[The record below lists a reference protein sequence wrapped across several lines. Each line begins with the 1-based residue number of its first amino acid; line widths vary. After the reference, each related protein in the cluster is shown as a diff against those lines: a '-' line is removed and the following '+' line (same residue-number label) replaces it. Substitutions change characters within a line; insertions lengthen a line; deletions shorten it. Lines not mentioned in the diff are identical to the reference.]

1 MNKFFKKTVLAL
13 LLVCAL
19 CALTCFFACGST
31 NLPNSPINPS
41 QQGQTENNGS
51 NNNSDNGL
59 NGESGSQS
67 GSDEGTDDS
76 GTSDGS
82 GGDESEEPSD
92 PVIWT
97 VGNGGSTITALT
109 EYGKTMTEL
118 VIPEQIDEVAVTT
131 IGEEAFKDC
140 ALLTSVTIPSS
151 VTSIGKGAFN
161 GCTALN
167 SLTIPFVGAS
177 KTAENGYDQ
186 VFGYIFGYTTRS
198 YSEKTEPEGTTC
210 QYTDE
215 ENFEVAYYY
224 DYYIPESLEN
234 LTIIDGNLSSGMFKN
249 CKDLRSVT
257 IDGDVKSIGD
267 YAFNDCDSITTVTI
281 GDGVENL
288 GKGAFSY
295 CELLST
301 VTLGEGITS
310 IGYRCFYGCSHL
322 SKIDIGS
329 NVATIGNT
337 AFQGCSALTSITIP
351 SSIESIGSSAFES
364 CHKLVEVINQ
374 SQLDIE
380 KEKSTNG
387 CVGKYALTIKNY
399 GESDIENVDDYL
411 FYNYDDVNYLLGY
424 VGFEE
429 EITLPESY
437 RGYDYEMYDYAFYC
451 NNVIK
456 KVSVPSGINI
466 GGYAFR
472 NSDLIEVNIAEGVTS
487 IGRDAFSYCR
497 SLTSISIPDSI
508 TIVGSDAFDSC
519 SSLEYNVK
527 GNIKYLGNE
536 NNAYL
541 IAIGAIDKTLTSYTI
556 EETTLIIYSYAFAQ
570 CTSLKSITI
579 PDSVREIGF
588 AFSGCTALT
597 DVTFGRGLLTISS
610 GAFRQCTSLKSI
622 TIPDS
627 VREIG
632 MEAFYECTA
641 LTNVTFG
648 RGLSY
653 IGMNA
658 FKQCT
663 SLSSATFKN
672 TSGWQYISSNYN
684 ATYEPFSATNPS
696 ENAKKLTYSGY
707 TFKRG

>member
-1 MNKFFKKTVLAL
+1 MNKFFRKTVLAL

-31 NLPNSPINPS
+31 NLPSNPINPS
-41 QQGQTENNGS
+41 QQGQMENNSSNNGS
-51 NNNSDNGL
+51 GNGANNGL

-82 GGDESEEPSD
+82 GGDESEEPSEL
-92 PVIWT
+92 VIWT
-97 VGNGGSTITALT
+97 VGNGGSTITGLT
-109 EYGKTMTEL
+109 EYGKTLTEL

-198 YSEKTEPEGTTC
+198 YFELTAPEGTTC
-210 QYTDE
+210 QYTDNGNYE
-215 ENFEVAYYY
+215 DAYYY
-224 DYYIPESLEN
+224 DYYIPASLEN
-234 LTIIDGNLSSGMFKN
+234 LTIIGGDISSGAFKY
-249 CKDLRSVT
+249 CKNLKSVT
-257 IDGDVKSIGD
+257 IE
-267 YAFNDCDSITTVTI
+267 
-281 GDGVENL
+281 DGVENL

-310 IGYRCFYGCSHL
+310 IGYRCFYDCSHL

-387 CVGKYALTIKNY
+387 HVGMYALTIKDY
-399 GESDIENVDDYL
+399 GESEIENVDDYL
-411 FYNYDDVNYLLGY
+411 FYNYDDINYLLGY

-466 GGYAFR
+466 GGYAFG

-487 IGRDAFSYCR
+487 IGRNAFYYCR
-497 SLTSISIPDSI
+497 SLKNVSIPDSI
-508 TIVGSDAFDSC
+508 TVVGSDVFDFC

-536 NNAYL
+536 NTPYL
-541 IAIGAIDKTLTSYTI
+541 IAIVATDKTLTSYTI

-597 DVTFGRGLLTISS
+597 DVTFGSGLLTISS

-653 IGMNA
+653 IDMNA

-684 ATYEPFSATNPS
+684 ATYEPFTATDSS